1 MLNTTLTTTLTT
13 AINLISA
20 HAPEAF
26 TKSQVTLLESLAFE
40 IECALQERH
49 LAAQADEAIC
59 DQAELMLVG
68 ESDQVDVHLS
78 HAHNCN

>member
-1 MLNTTLTTTLTT
+1 MLNTTLTLT
-13 AINLISA
+13 AALNVISS

-40 IECALQERH
+40 IESALQERH

-68 ESDQVDVHLS
+68 ESDQVDAHLS
-78 HAHNCN
+78 HSHNCN

>member
-1 MLNTTLTTTLTT
+1 MLNTTVTLT
-13 AINLISA
+13 AALNVISS

-49 LAAQADEAIC
+49 LAIEAIC
-59 DQAELMLVG
+59 EKEADALVG
-68 ESDQVDVHLS
+68 LSDMIEAQLS
-78 HAHNCN
+78 HAHNWHS

>member
-1 MLNTTLTTTLTT
+1 MVNTTLTLTAALN
-13 AINLISA
+13 AITS

-49 LAAQADEAIC
+49 LAAEADEAIC
-59 DQAELMLVG
+59 EQAELMLVG
-68 ESDQVDVHLS
+68 ESDQVDAHLS

>member
-1 MLNTTLTTTLTT
+1 MLNTTVTLT
-13 AINLISA
+13 AALNVISS

-40 IECALQERH
+40 SECALQERH
-49 LAAQADEAIC
+49 LAAEAEAIC
-59 DQAELMLVG
+59 DQAELILVG
-68 ESDQVDVHLS
+68 ESDQVDAHLS

>member
-1 MLNTTLTTTLTT
+1 MLNTTVTLT
-13 AINLISA
+13 AALNVISS

-26 TKSQVTLLESLAFE
+26 TKSQVSLLEQLAFE

-49 LAAQADEAIC
+49 LAAEADKAIC
-59 DQAELMLVG
+59 DQAELALMG
-68 ESDQVDVHLS
+68 ESDQVDAHLS